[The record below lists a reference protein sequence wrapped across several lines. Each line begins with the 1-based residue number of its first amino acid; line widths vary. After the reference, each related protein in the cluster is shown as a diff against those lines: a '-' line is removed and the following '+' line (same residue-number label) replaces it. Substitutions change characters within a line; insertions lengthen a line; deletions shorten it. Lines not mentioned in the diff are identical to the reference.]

1 MDSHSSAC
9 GGGGGTRAGAGV
21 ARESRTGAHGG
32 PHVTRRREPGTLEVG
47 CGPRKPHLC
56 SAEPVGKRLLSTFN
70 VKEIIG
76 VEEKTQQLRA
86 HVALEEDPA
95 PTPSTHM
102 EAHNHLQ
109 LQFQEI

>member
-1 MDSHSSAC
+1 
-9 GGGGGTRAGAGV
+9 
-21 ARESRTGAHGG
+21 
-32 PHVTRRREPGTLEVG
+32 
-47 CGPRKPHLC
+47 
-56 SAEPVGKRLLSTFN
+56 VGKRLLSTFN